1 MVPGDQHPDT
11 RGARGIILATEG
23 NTSGSHVRPM
33 PLDTIADMNLY
44 PAAEAE
50 VIEASTR
57 AGVL

>member
-23 NTSGSHVRPM
+23 NTPGSQVRPM
-33 PLDTIADMNLY
+33 PLDTIADMNLC
-44 PAAEAE
+44 PVADSE
-50 VIEASTR
+50 VIEAFTC

>member
-44 PAAEAE
+44 RADEAE